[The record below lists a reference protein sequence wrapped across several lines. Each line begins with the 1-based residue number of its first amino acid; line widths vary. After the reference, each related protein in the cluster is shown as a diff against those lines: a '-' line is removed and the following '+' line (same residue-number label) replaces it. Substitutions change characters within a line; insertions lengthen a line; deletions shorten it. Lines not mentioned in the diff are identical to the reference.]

1 MKKFDRAAAA
11 YQKNGFIKTSVDS
24 QQTKSE
30 KLPKKDSKNESGYLK
45 AAKFL
50 LLVGPQQAAEVLK
63 QFSAEDV
70 ERIVK
75 EIAAVRKV
83 GKEESAG
90 IIREFGR
97 FKPENKAAQL
107 PAPGETIPG
116 GPDKAKEMLLSAFG
130 AERGQELFDKVLPFG
145 GRKPFDF
152 LDDLQPEQILMI
164 LKNEPPYVMSIVLS
178 FLKPELSS
186 HIISKL
192 QPDSRKEIIFRIA
205 RQGEIAPGVIDKM
218 EGVFRDRIRAQGR
231 IVTEE
236 IDGKSVLA
244 GILKHMDIR
253 AEESILE
260 ELENENKHLAEQIKE
275 NIYTVDLLLRMD
287 DKDVQYLLRDF
298 DNSEIAII
306 IKGKSD
312 SVRTK
317 LLDNLSERRRVMI
330 EEESIYL
337 GEMRRSDVD
346 KSTREFIEYIM
357 ELEQKGRIVIPRGDE
372 EWI

>member
-1 MKKFDRAAAA
+1 
-11 YQKNGFIKTSVDS
+11 
-24 QQTKSE
+24 
-30 KLPKKDSKNESGYLK
+30 
-45 AAKFL
+45 
-50 LLVGPQQAAEVLK
+50 
-63 QFSAEDV
+63 
-70 ERIVK
+70 
-75 EIAAVRKV
+75 
-83 GKEESAG
+83 
-90 IIREFGR
+90 
-97 FKPENKAAQL
+97 
-107 PAPGETIPG
+107 
-116 GPDKAKEMLLSAFG
+116 MLLSAFG
-130 AERGQELFDKVLPFG
+130 EERGRELFDKVLPFG

-152 LDDLQPEQILMI
+152 FDDLHPEQILMV

-178 FLKPELSS
+178 FLKPEISS
-186 HIISKL
+186 RIIGRL
-192 QPDSRKEIIFRIA
+192 PPGSRKEIIFRIA

-231 IVTEE
+231 VVTEE

-244 GILKHMDIR
+244 GILKHMDLR
-253 AEESILE
+253 SEESILE
-260 ELENENKHLAEQIKE
+260 EIENENSRLAEQIKE
-275 NIYTVDLLLRMD
+275 SIYTIDLLLGMD

-312 SVRTK
+312 PVRAK
-317 LLDNLSERRRVMI
+317 LLDNLSERRRVMV

-346 KSTREFIEYIM
+346 KSTRELIEYLM